1 MSSVKMPVKCNEK
14 KILKKTFLQAD
25 MITTTEAPV
34 ASGWILSGQLLNG
47 DKQELCLGVYFIC
60 SFNS

>member
-25 MITTTEAPV
+25 MITTTV